1 MEVVFGKVTMPDN
14 FGYLILYRDKGWNI
28 LFMHGGDNIYP
39 RAQRIGYEML
49 LNGECDYGK
58 AMSYSMLSYPYD
70 IHKALRFGDDP
81 MPLDDLV
88 SFLHRHGFALD
99 LNRTDIRQKEMF
111 IRLKL

>member
-1 MEVVFGKVTMPDN
+1 MMTDN

-28 LFMHGGDNIYP
+28 LFMNGGDNIYP
-39 RAQRIGYEML
+39 RAQRIAYEML
-49 LNGECDYGK
+49 ENGECDWCK
-58 AMSYSMLSYPYD
+58 PMSYSMLSYPYD

-81 MPLDDLV
+81 MGLDELMG
-88 SFLHRHGFALD
+88 FLHRNGFATD